1 MDVPAKGQ
9 SRRRQSGTA
18 TQLGWRR
25 PASYP
30 CFGGWPSC
38 VSALIGDA
46 NDPLGIAGSIV
57 AIVGLALVFLGAIIQ
72 TAETPDPTNGAARG
86 FRGFKDETC
95 RPANGSFGNTAST
108 GRALTKRQVGCRLP
122 AQQGFRGRS
131 ALPARA
137 RSRDITLESLRSA
150 SLNSTRHV

>member
-1 MDVPAKGQ
+1 LAVDGRASEGPV
-9 SRRRQSGTA
+9 T
-18 TQLGWRR
+18 
-25 PASYP
+25 PASEWHGYAARMEEAG
-30 CFGGWPSC
+30 FLSMFRGLALIG

-72 TAETPDPTNGAARG
+72 TAETPDPTSGAARG
-86 FRGFKDETC
+86 FRGFKDETW
-95 RPANGSFGNTAST
+95 PPGEWLVGNTAST
-108 GRALTKRQVGCRLP
+108 GRALTKRQVACRLP

-137 RSRDITLESLRSA
+137 RFRDITLESLRA
-150 SLNSTRHV
+150 HP